1 MEVARKQRYLSPMA
15 ASGQVAPLLVP
26 LQSFEPLLNVMLV
39 QGHLATFGSWLCAPA
54 PRWGVCSAAWSA
66 TKEGANLTCWHKY
79 FCSVQTL
86 SPSPINT
93 LGATSFFDNV
103 LGSKQFQG
111 LGKVRILFWCI
122 SHLEKCY
129 KNMKSLLERVGN
141 FISHGFFLSQKTNIF
156 KLQLFVANGMV
167 LTDFP
172 AYKIVTS
179 LLNQF
184 FSFFFFCMIR
194 GLKVFYTGIIFPF

>member
-15 ASGQVAPLLVP
+15 VSGQVAPLLVP

-66 TKEGANLTCWHKY
+66 TKEGANLARWHKY

-93 LGATSFFDNV
+93 LGAPSFFDNV

-141 FISHGFFLSQKTNIF
+141 FISHGFFSVTKDKYIQTAIVCGKWDGFNKF
-156 KLQLFVANGMV
+156 SSLQNC
-167 LTDFP
+167 
-172 AYKIVTS
+172 YKSSKPI
-179 LLNQF
+179 
-184 FSFFFFCMIR
+184 FFFFFF
-194 GLKVFYTGIIFPF
+194 LHD